1 LAETHCPD
9 VSPCCRETHNIVE
22 ERRVKEEEKSVYE
35 EVEDHDDLFFV
46 QNYDTQADLP
56 HNMKVLRVLLAI
68 FCIFFFWRARVQGC
82 GSGSAW
88 VRINLSCWIRIRI
101 QEGKMTQKYRKS
113 KEFSC
118 FEVLDVLFGLK
129 ASSLAYASFIET

>member
-1 LAETHCPD
+1 MLCRPA
-9 VSPCCRETHNIVE
+9 CRETHNIVE

-68 FCIFFFWRARVQGC
+68 FCIFF
-82 GSGSAW
+82 
-88 VRINLSCWIRIRI
+88 
-101 QEGKMTQKYRKS
+101 
-113 KEFSC
+113 
-118 FEVLDVLFGLK
+118 
-129 ASSLAYASFIET
+129 LAC